1 MSCDHMFVLL
11 PAYACFYTDPGSSML
26 IIQLLLSGIASA
38 AFYFRR
44 GLARLF
50 FKNPEQIPAEKRK

>member
-1 MSCDHMFVLL
+1 MSYDRIFVL
-11 PAYACFYTDPGSSML
+11 PSVCACFYTDPGSSML

-50 FKNPEQIPAEKRK
+50 FKNTEQIPAEKSK